1 MTKASIDIGT
11 NSVRLLV
18 GELTEGGLC
27 TLYKG
32 LNTTRLGEGVHH
44 SGVLSAA
51 AIGRTVQAVAEFAI
65 KAKNMGAE
73 KIIAVATSAV
83 RDAANGSEFVR
94 LCHSRAGVD
103 VVVLDGETEAKLSYA
118 GATAGNNCDGNY
130 LVVDIGGGSTE
141 LAYGQGGQLQMAHS
155 VNLGAVRLSELFS
168 AREDGVVTNLEVVN
182 TYIAEVLA
190 SIQSLPQV
198 DKMSGVG
205 GTITSLAAIDQ
216 ALTVYDSSKVQG
228 HYLSYGKISR
238 LLCRLAAT
246 PLVERRML
254 PGLQPARADIIVYGI
269 AILAK
274 VMQISSAE
282 GLYVSEQDILEG
294 LLICKN

>member
-1 MTKASIDIGT
+1 MIKASIDIGT

-18 GELTEGGLC
+18 GEITEEGLC

-65 KAKNMGAE
+65 KARNMGAE
-73 KIIAVATSAV
+73 KIIVVATSAV
-83 RDAANGSEFVR
+83 RDAANGSEFGR

-118 GATAGNNCDGNY
+118 GATAGNNRDGQY
-130 LVVDIGGGSTE
+130 MVVDIGGGSTE
-141 LAYGQGGQLQMAHS
+141 LVYGQGGQLEMANS
-155 VNLGAVRLSELFS
+155 VNLGAVRLSELFP
-168 AREDGVVTNLEVVN
+168 AREDGVVTNLELVN
-182 TYIAEVLA
+182 TYITEVLA
-190 SIQSLPQV
+190 SIQFLPQV
-198 DKMSGVG
+198 AKLIGVG

-228 HYLSYGKISR
+228 YYLSYGTISR
-238 LLCRLAAT
+238 LLASLAAT
-246 PLVERRML
+246 PLAERRML

-274 VMQISSAE
+274 VMQKSSAE
-282 GLYVSEQDILEG
+282 GIYVSEQDILEG